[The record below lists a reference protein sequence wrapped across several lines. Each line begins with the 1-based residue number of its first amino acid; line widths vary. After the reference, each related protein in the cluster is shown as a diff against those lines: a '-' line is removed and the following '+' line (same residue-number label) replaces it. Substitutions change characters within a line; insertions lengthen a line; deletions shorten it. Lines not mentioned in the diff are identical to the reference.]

1 MNKYAMSVF
10 FTLVEIAITVSANGK
25 PVLKPNAL
33 GESFETPAIPTAWNG
48 NGLDVS
54 ISDRHFKDG
63 SHSLRWQWQ
72 AGQKLTVQQPD
83 GLAAAGAAREGGLY
97 IWIYNETPT
106 AGSLTFRFGTAD
118 QLAGDH
124 AAHYEFP
131 FGLSYEGW
139 RGVWV
144 QFNEDAIN
152 PAYKGLSDAPL
163 DTMQIVAPAN
173 ADLHKGVVFFDA
185 VQFKTKNA
193 WLRTPDYQAP
203 FVNPTR
209 GGRDVSDDV
218 KDQHIDISG
227 YNWSQIKPPAAPA
240 TITDAQ
246 KQAFRVIADRYDQW
260 LYGKDLN
267 PDAEPYY
274 RLRYDARAK
283 YINAGKEAFD
293 KLNIRRKDGAI
304 TGTPL
309 FALMDHD
316 HSPSFSDVF
325 QDCILPLAIDWKLNH
340 NEDSKQ
346 KFFDLIDYV
355 HDQGWAEG
363 SANITLDHQPLRVA
377 GYMHAVYIMRDELR
391 ETRRLD
397 RELAAMR
404 WYTYFG
410 QGYWAQLPPGSSSDQ
425 IRNAMLH
432 KLLMVL
438 AMDDTP
444 EKVRDMQSLVFWE
457 NQAVAIAPGFVDCI
471 KPDFLGFHHRG
482 VYGNVYAPDAFHMGA
497 LCFYLQH
504 GTPFSMSDQSA
515 DNLRNALLSER
526 IITDKYVAPIAISG
540 RMPFAFGTS
549 DRISPGYA
557 YMALS
562 ADTPDKQMAAA
573 FKRLWDPND
582 PEYRDEVI
590 RQASAGIFYPNG
602 LGALQLMKQ
611 VVDMEV
617 KPEAA
622 PSGNWIKP
630 YGALMIQ
637 RRGEWML
644 SVKAW
649 SKYVWSFERSP
660 TENVFGRNLS
670 FGLVQILGSGQP
682 VTRDASGYVENGWDW
697 NHWPGTTTVN
707 QPLDELNDSSNRMR
721 TYSDQTF
728 VGGVSL
734 DGNGLFAMRLHDTA
748 YDPSFYANK
757 SVFCFD
763 NRVICLGSGIVNDAQ
778 NPTET
783 TLFQTNLSSPT
794 TPTCI
799 NGTTPVTGV
808 DTSLAVNDGQSV
820 WLTDSAGNGY
830 VIPHAQGV
838 HVERRHQESIDDAG
852 KKHTQGD
859 FASAW
864 IDHGSSPR
872 DASYEYAI
880 LVQGGSPANVQQF
893 ADTPQYEV
901 LRHDNA
907 VHAVHDLQSGAIGCA
922 IFNASQP
929 VNLGILKQASIPCMT
944 MMHQSNDEL
953 NLSVANPDLGLIPAN
968 QPPPGD
974 IEDDMTNRHL
984 IRAESPRSTIRLVLA
999 GAWLATDSANA
1010 RVVSS
1015 DGTTTTL
1022 DVTCQNGLTTNLKL
1036 LSK

>member
-1 MNKYAMSVF
+1 MRYLSTAVTLALACSSVAPAAVNQRDPAKVSQPDQPKGE
-10 FTLVEIAITVSANGK
+10 LTVAS
-25 PVLKPNAL
+25 
-33 GESFETPAIPTAWNG
+33 STFEDGSVPFDWQNP
-48 NGLDVS
+48 GLNLS

-63 SHSLRWQWQ
+63 AHSLCWQWQ
-72 AGQKLTVQQPD
+72 AGQKLMVEQPE
-83 GLAAAGAAREGGLY
+83 GLAAAAKAKEGGIY

-106 AGSLTFRFGTAD
+106 KGSLTFRFGTAD

-131 FGLSYEGW
+131 FGLNYQGW

-152 PAYKGLSDAPL
+152 PSYKGLGDAAL
-163 DTMQIVAPAN
+163 EAMQIVAPSNAN
-173 ADLHKGVVFFDA
+173 ENQGTLFFDA

-203 FVNPTR
+203 FINPTR
-209 GGRDVSDDV
+209 GGRDISVDTM
-218 KDQHIDISG
+218 DQHIDISA
-227 YNWSQIKPPAAPA
+227 YNWSQIKAPAAPA
-240 TITDAQ
+240 AITDDQ
-246 KQAFRVIADRYDQW
+246 KQAFKVIADRYDQW

-274 RLRYDARAK
+274 RTRFDARDK
-283 YINAGKEAFD
+283 YIGGGKAAFE
-293 KLNIRRKDGAI
+293 KLNIHRNGDVI

-316 HSPSFSDVF
+316 HTPSFSDVF
-325 QDCILPLAIDWKLNH
+325 QDCILPLALDWKLNR
-340 NEDSKQ
+340 NENSKQ

-363 SANITLDHQPLRVA
+363 SSIITLDHQPLRVA

-391 ETRRLD
+391 ETHRLE

-410 QGYWAQLPPGSSSDQ
+410 QGYWAELPAGNSADQ

-457 NQAVAIAPGFVDCI
+457 NQAVALAPGWADCI
-471 KPDFLGFHHRG
+471 KPDYLGYHHRG

-562 ADTPDKQMAAA
+562 ADPPDKQMAAA
-573 FKRLWDPND
+573 FKRLWAPND

-602 LGALQLMKQ
+602 MGALQLMKQ
-611 VVDMEV
+611 VVDMDV

-622 PSGNWIKP
+622 PTGNWIKP
-630 YGALMIQ
+630 YGALMIH
-637 RRGEWML
+637 RRDDWMV

-670 FGLVQILGSGQP
+670 FGFVQILGGGDP
-682 VTRDASGYVENGWDW
+682 VTRDGSGYVEAGWDW

-707 QPLDELNDSSNRMR
+707 LPLNQLNDFSNRMR
-721 TYSDQTF
+721 AYSDQTF
-728 VGGVSL
+728 VGGTSL

-748 YDPSFYANK
+748 YDPSFYADK
-757 SVFCFD
+757 SIFCFD
-763 NRVICLGSGIVNDAQ
+763 NRVICLGSGIANDATTSTQ
-778 NPTET
+778 T
-783 TLFQTNLSSPT
+783 TLFQTNLPTST
-794 TPTCI
+794 TPTYI
-799 NGTTPVTGV
+799 NSTEVATGLGN
-808 DTSLAVNDGQSV
+808 SPSFNDGQRV

-830 VIPHAQGV
+830 VIPKAQGL
-838 HVERRHQESIDDAG
+838 HVERQHQQSIDNSG
-852 KKHTQGD
+852 KHPTEGD
-859 FASAW
+859 FATAW
-864 IDHGSSPR
+864 IDHGTAPR

-880 LVQGGSPANVQQF
+880 LVHANSPDQMTRF
-893 ADTPQYEV
+893 AQTPGYEI
-901 LRHDNA
+901 LRHDNS
-907 VHAVHDLQSGAIGCA
+907 VHAVRDLQSGMIGYA
-922 IFNASQP
+922 IFNCDKPIA
-929 VNLGILKQASIPCMT
+929 VGLVKQVSIPCMA
-944 MMHQSNDEL
+944 MLHVNKDEL
-953 NLSVANPDLGLIPAN
+953 QL
-968 QPPPGD
+968 
-974 IEDDMTNRHL
+974 EHC
-984 IRAESPRSTIRLVLA
+984 ES
-999 GAWLATDSANA
+999 
-1010 RVVSS
+1010 
-1015 DGTTTTL
+1015 
-1022 DVTCQNGLTTNLKL
+1022 
-1036 LSK
+1036 